1 MPRSVFGLIAVC
13 LVSHWAGS
21 AVAQET
27 AVKWERIKFED
38 AFRAEGVAVGD
49 FNQDGRL
56 DITNGEAWYEAP
68 NSGDPK
74 GANLYKS
81 GNWTMRQ
88 IRPEGVRRF
97 INDGDYSQN
106 FAVWTHDISGDGW
119 MDIIVIG
126 FPGVPCHWFENPQ
139 NKPGPWNQYEIWHS
153 AAGESPQFLDVTGD
167 GKPELVMTS
176 ETEQMMGYLE
186 VPSPEMAKKKW
197 DYRQVSADKLGG
209 LAHRYYH
216 GLGVGD
222 LNRDGKQDILIPAGW
237 WEQPAKLEGPWAFH
251 KHTLSANGEGNS
263 HAAADMHADDLDG
276 DGDSDIMMS
285 SAHAHGVWW
294 FENKGEGK
302 FEQHEIDKTYSQ
314 THALHYQDIDGDG
327 VKDLVTGKRFYA
339 HGSKGDPDA
348 LGEVVM
354 CWYQV
359 KKGDKAAPTFTKH
372 KIDAGND
379 TGIGTQFFV
388 GDINGDKLPD
398 IVVSNKKGTNILV
411 QKR

>member
-1 MPRSVFGLIAVC
+1 MPRSVIWLVVVF
-13 LVSHWAGS
+13 LVSHSLRLGF
-21 AVAQET
+21 AQET
-27 AVKWERIKFED
+27 PVKWERIQFED

-68 NSGDPK
+68 AD
-74 GANLYKS
+74 ANLYNT
-81 GNWTMRQ
+81 GNWTMKPLRAEG
-88 IRPEGVRRF
+88 IRRY
-97 INDGDYSQN
+97 IADGAYSNN
-106 FAVWTHDISGDGW
+106 FALWTHDISGDGW
-119 MDIIVIG
+119 QDIIVIG

-186 VPSPEMAKKKW
+186 IPTPEMAKKKW
-197 DYRQVSADKLGG
+197 DYRQVSGEKLGP

-251 KHTLSANGEGNS
+251 NHTLSANGEGGS

-276 DGDSDIMMS
+276 DGDNDILMS

-302 FEQHEIDKTYSQ
+302 FEQHEIDKSFSQ
-314 THALHYQDIDGDG
+314 THALHYQDINGDG
-327 VKDLVTGKRFYA
+327 QKDLITGKRFYA

-354 CWYQV
+354 CWYEV
-359 KKGDKAAPTFTKH
+359 KKGEKAAPTFTKH
-372 KIDAGND
+372 KIDAGTD

-398 IVVSNKKGTNILV
+398 IVLSNKKGTNVLV